1 MGLST
6 GLSTLPP
13 TPQAPEAP
21 STTGFLWP
29 VGWPFLD
36 FDQNGLL
43 PRSLHPALSFSVRLS
58 GSSYG

>member
-1 MGLST
+1 M

-13 TPQAPEAP
+13 TPQALAAP
-21 STTGFLWP
+21 KTTGFLWP

-43 PRSLHPALSFSVRLS
+43 PRVLLCIQLCHSV
-58 GSSYG
+58 